1 VTQTATYTFA
11 SNPAWSIFATGDFDG
26 DGIFDIVFMQPDRT
40 LTMWKMGTNGAQPTV
55 FNAGTAPSNFVPFP
69 LQ

>member
-1 VTQTATYTFA
+1 
-11 SNPAWSIFATGDFDG
+11 
-26 DGIFDIVFMQPDRT
+26 
-40 LTMWKMGTNGAQPTV
+40 MWKMGTNGAQPTV